1 MYYVLDSRF
10 RGNDDIIA
18 PCIVYMQKIIRKQV
32 FSLALPV
39 VLSSLLQRSVGII
52 DIFLVGGLG
61 ASAIAAVGIAQI
73 MVFVVMSISW
83 GINVGATVL
92 VAQLWGAERK
102 ADAGKAAYQAILMAV
117 AASVLIMVLGLF
129 FGGRIGALLGAQN
142 EVQEILVN
150 YAKIIFT
157 FILFTIFINVLSGIM
172 HGTGDTKTPLYAILI
187 VNVLHI
193 MVAYPLIYGYLGMP
207 KLGVKGAAI
216 AIAVSECG
224 GALFLLIRSI
234 HKRYIIVTRE
244 LEMKYAAMT
253 VKLGYPI
260 FIDRLLQNLGSMA
273 FAKVILLYGTTVYA
287 AHQVG
292 LAIEAFSFMPGY
304 GIAVA
309 AATMVGQHLGAGKP
323 DHARIS
329 AFEANRLAVML
340 MAAMA
345 LVFFFFP
352 YALLRAFTNDPE
364 VIKYGILYM
373 KIVAF
378 AQIPLAVTMVVG
390 GSLRGAGD
398 TGFIMFATIA
408 GMWLI
413 RIPVAALLAAVV
425 KLEIRYVWSVMIL
438 DWLVRMSFLL
448 WRYKKENWGRL
459 EI

>member
-1 MYYVLDSRF
+1 
-10 RGNDDIIA
+10 
-18 PCIVYMQKIIRKQV
+18 MQKTIRKQV

-39 VLSSLLQRSVGII
+39 VLSSLLQRAVGII

-73 MVFVVMSISW
+73 MVFLVMSVSW
-83 GINVGATVL
+83 GINVGVTVQ

-102 ADAGKAAYQAILMAV
+102 GDAGKAAYQAMLMAV
-117 AASVLIMVLGLF
+117 AASALIMILGLS
-129 FGGRIGALLGAQN
+129 FGGKVGVLLGAQD
-142 EVQEILVN
+142 EVRTILVD
-150 YAKIIFT
+150 YGKIIYA
-157 FILFTIFINVLSGIM
+157 FIFFTIAVNVLTGIM
-172 HGTGDTKTPLYAILI
+172 HGTGDTKTPLYAIII
-187 VNVLHI
+187 VNVLHVI
-193 MVAYPLIYGYLGMP
+193 VAYPLIYGYLGMP

-216 AIAVSECG
+216 AIAVSEFA
-224 GALFLLIRSI
+224 GASFLFIRSL
-234 HKRYIIVTRE
+234 HKRYIVITRD
-244 LEMKYAAMT
+244 LEAKYAVMT
-253 VKLGYPI
+253 FKLGYPI

-309 AATMVGQHLGAGKP
+309 AATMVGQNLGAGRP

-329 AFEANRLAVML
+329 TFEANRLAVIL
-340 MAAMA
+340 MAAMG

-352 YALLRAFTNDPE
+352 YGLLRAFTNDPE
-364 VIKYGILYM
+364 VIKYGMLYM

-413 RIPVAALLAAVV
+413 RIPIAAMLAAVV
-425 KLEIRYVWSVMIL
+425 KLEIRYVWSVMIM
-438 DWLVRMSFLL
+438 DWLVRMTLLL
-448 WRYKKENWGRL
+448 WRYRKENWGRL